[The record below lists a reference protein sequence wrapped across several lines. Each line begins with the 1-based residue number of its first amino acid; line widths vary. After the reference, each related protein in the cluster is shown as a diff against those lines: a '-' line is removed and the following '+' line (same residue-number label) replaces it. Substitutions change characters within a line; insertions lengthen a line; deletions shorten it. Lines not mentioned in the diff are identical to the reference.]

1 MKAIKVDAET
11 LGLQDSFH
19 YKEFI
24 KQELTGAKWVKD
36 KKIWQV
42 EFSIGNIEKLLTVK
56 CDITDDINAE
66 YEARK
71 KVMDQVTA
79 EKLSEKTK
87 AIEKMP
93 IKATPYEHQIKAY
106 NIACKIMNLF
116 KEGDK

>member
-11 LGLQDSFH
+11 LGLQDSFY

-36 KKIWQV
+36 KKIWQI
-42 EFSIGNIEKLLTVK
+42 EFSIGNIEKLLKVNCEIPDDVK
-56 CDITDDINAE
+56 AE
-66 YEARK
+66 YKKRK

-87 AIEKMP
+87 AIESMP
-93 IKATPYEHQIKAY
+93 IKATPYEHQVKAY